1 MRFSSRV
8 PDRFAPNLYTETL
21 ARLRQAGEPILD
33 LTISNPTRAGISYP
47 TEQILE
53 ALADP
58 RAARYEPDA
67 RGLFASREAV
77 ARWYAL
83 RGVDVDPAR
92 IVLTA
97 STSEAYA
104 YLFKLLCEPGDG
116 VLVPTPSYPLF
127 EHLAR
132 SEAVAPE
139 PYALELEGRWRLDAE
154 AVREAA
160 SPRSRAVVVVSP
172 NNPTGS
178 VLRRDE
184 LDGLVA
190 VARELEIALVCD
202 EVFSDYLFV
211 RDHRIVQCVAS
222 ESRVLTFAL
231 NGLSKAAGLP
241 QLKLG
246 WIVVNGPDD
255 DVAEALERL
264 EFVADL
270 FLSVATPVQLA
281 LPRLLELAPA
291 IRERIAVR
299 VLTNLDWAVSR
310 IGRDGA
316 CEVMAVDGGWYAT
329 IRVPR
334 LMSDEELVVSL
345 LESEGVA
352 VQPGYFFDHE
362 REGLLVVSLL
372 TPPDAFAEGVERL
385 LAFVE
390 RACAR
395 VT

>member
-1 MRFSSRV
+1 MRFSSRT
-8 PDRFAPNLYTETL
+8 PDRYAPNLYTETL
-21 ARLRQAGEPILD
+21 ARLKASGEPVFD

-53 ALADP
+53 ALTDP
-58 RAARYEPDA
+58 RATRYEPDA
-67 RGLFASREAV
+67 RGLLAAREAV

-83 RGVDVDPAR
+83 RGVAVDPAR
-92 IVLTA
+92 IVLAA

-104 YLFKLLCEPGDG
+104 YLFKLLCEPGDD

-132 SEAVAPE
+132 SEAVAPVS
-139 PYALELEGRWRLDAE
+139 YALELAGRWRLDAE

-178 VLRRDE
+178 ALRRDE
-184 LDGLVA
+184 LDALVA
-190 VARELEIALVCD
+190 VARERDLAVVCD
-202 EVFSDYLFV
+202 EVFSDYLVV
-211 RDHRIVQCVAS
+211 RDDRIVSSVAS
-222 ESRVLTFAL
+222 ESRVLTFTL

-246 WIVVNGPDD
+246 WIVVNGPDE
-255 DVAEALERL
+255 DVAEALARL

-281 LPRLLELAPA
+281 LPRLLALAPE
-291 IRERIAVR
+291 IREQIAVR
-299 VLTNLDWAVSR
+299 VLTNLDWAVAR
-310 IGRDGA
+310 IGRGGA
-316 CEVMAVDGGWYAT
+316 CEVMPLDGGWYAT

-345 LESEGVA
+345 LERERVA

-362 REGLLVVSLL
+362 RDGLVVVSLL
-372 TPPDAFAEGVERL
+372 TPPDVFAEGVERL